1 MTKLSEE
8 STKDLTKNELKTELT
23 NRGLGT
29 QETKQVLLNRLSKAI
44 QDMDTRNTESE
55 SRNEVNETKET
66 LQIQMML
73 TYL

>member
-23 NRGLGT
+23 NRALGT